1 MLVLGHLFNVAAGL
15 FAGAFVFDTA
25 VLHTIGTAAVVYLL
39 MMVAPR
45 CGVVMRDSNYTVD

>member
-1 MLVLGHLFNVAAGL
+1 MLVLLLLLALLGHLFNVAAGL

-25 VLHTIGTAAVVYLL
+25 VLHTVGTAAAVYLL

-45 CGVVMRDSNYTVD
+45 YGTVY